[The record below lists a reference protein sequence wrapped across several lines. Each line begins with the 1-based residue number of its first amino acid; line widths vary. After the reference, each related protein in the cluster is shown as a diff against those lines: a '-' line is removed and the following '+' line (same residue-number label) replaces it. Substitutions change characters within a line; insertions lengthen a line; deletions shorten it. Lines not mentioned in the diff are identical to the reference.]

1 MFAAFR
7 WSNYYGKEEMRRA
20 TQLDKICWLIQQ
32 IDELNLILQKTLRE
46 VERWEEVSS
55 HEHLVKTIF
64 GEEK

>member
-1 MFAAFR
+1 M
-7 WSNYYGKEEMRRA
+7 RA

-64 GEEK
+64 GEENNG